1 MNTLSLGGC
10 IMGTVKATEI
20 QQSDILRLEA
30 EINNLWGE
38 LNTCN
43 IPHQTRKELEGTLSG
58 CEEEFKAVLGGQAS
72 FKELERNLHNVDM
85 TLAMSTIQQAENEIP
100 KADRTASC
108 FQALENIRR
117 ELKDGH
123 LTPVRAR
130 HEVKDIMRH
139 HNK

>member
-1 MNTLSLGGC
+1 
-10 IMGTVKATEI
+10 MGTVKSTEI

-38 LNTCN
+38 LNTSN
-43 IPHQTRKELEGTLSG
+43 VPHQTRMELEGTLSG

-72 FKELERNLHNVDM
+72 VTKLEKDLDNVDM
-85 TLAMSTIQQAENEIP
+85 ALALSTIQQAENEIP
-100 KADRTASC
+100 KADRTASAY
-108 FQALENIRR
+108 QALENIRR
-117 ELKDGH
+117 ELKEGN